1 MGAGG
6 SLSGA
11 LSVDTISEKTSGSG
25 VTIDSLNVKDGGIG
39 GHQIG
44 GRRNIII
51 NGGMQVAQRGTSST
65 SSAYASVDRFAVSSG
80 NLDNLAFTQAQV
92 ADAPDDSGLE
102 KSFKF
107 TVTTAESALSAGEF
121 LRIYHPLEG
130 QDIQQFKWGTSS
142 GEQVTVSFFV
152 KSSITGTFACSIY
165 IFDAN
170 VIMNKPYTISSANT
184 WEQKT
189 LTFPAYTAGGSK
201 VPANDNTAGIYLQW
215 GLLAGSSYNTLVT
228 DWTAYGNGESL
239 LGGQTANVGAVNST
253 TWQITGVQLEVGSQ
267 ATPFEH
273 RSFGEELALCQ
284 RYFEHDDSEGSD
296 NYRFSMN
303 KGTTSASYYFAL
315 PYCVTKRAKPTAT
328 VTQAY
333 SDNFVLSAHSGSSGR
348 GHMGLVSTASG
359 STDTRALFEFTW
371 TADAEL

>member
-1 MGAGG
+1 MTKAAELAKMGEVLTN
-6 SLSGA
+6 S
-11 LSVDTISEKTSGSG
+11 
-25 VTIDSLNVKDGGIG
+25 
-39 GHQIG
+39 QIG

-51 NGGMQVAQRGTSST
+51 NGAMQVAQRGTSST
-65 SSAYASVDRFAVSSG
+65 SSGFASVDRFSVSSN
-80 NLDNLAFTQAQV
+80 NLDDLAFTQAQV
-92 ADAPDDSGLE
+92 DDAPDDSGLK

-121 LRIYHPLEG
+121 LRIYHGIEG
-130 QDIQQFKWGTSS
+130 QDIQHFKWGTSS
-142 GEQVTVSFFV
+142 GEKVTISFYV

-184 WEQKT
+184 WERKT

-201 VPANDNTAGIYLQW
+201 TPANDNSAGIYINW

-228 DWTAYGNGESL
+228 DWTAYGSGESL

-253 TWQITGVQLEVGSQ
+253 TWQITGIQLEVGEQ

-284 RYFEHDDSEGSD
+284 RYFWQVDGAGTEYATMGAGGMYNTSAYLGALQLPVAMRARPSFSLSDSLSSTNFSVVTGGQVRAISGITPTGD
-296 NYRFSMN
+296 NQHLRINASVTTS
-303 KGTTSASYYFAL
+303 GTTGHAGYIQIQSGY
-315 PYCVTKRAKPTAT
+315 RAFW
-328 VTQAY
+328 
-333 SDNFVLSAHSGSSGR
+333 S
-348 GHMGLVSTASG
+348 
-359 STDTRALFEFTW
+359 
-371 TADAEL
+371 AEL